1 MQACISGFL
10 KYGNPNAGTGII
22 WNPWNQ
28 GQSHMSMIFNANA
41 SSDKSYATYE
51 GYSAGGIEALMR
63 AELDNN
69 RYNIIM
75 NNVLKGRYFMP
86 QTAK

>member
-1 MQACISGFL
+1 MARLGDYTNI
-10 KYGNPNAGTGII
+10 KTGKLD
-22 WNPWNQ
+22 
-28 GQSHMSMIFNANA
+28 ANA

-75 NNVLKGRYFMP
+75 NNVLKGRYFML

>member
-1 MQACISGFL
+1 
-10 KYGNPNAGTGII
+10 
-22 WNPWNQ
+22 
-28 GQSHMSMIFNANA
+28 MSMIFNANA

-75 NNVLKGRYFMP
+75 NNVLKGRYFML